1 MVRVHNERYDDL
13 IQAILA
19 TGTKVADEVE
29 VVCSEGCGVSA
40 ELRRTII
47 GEAEEARSFG
57 IVIRTIQDG
66 HIGVSSTSDPAAWE
80 SCLHAAL
87 ASGHLATPQEWHG
100 LPGPEDVSGTLQ
112 ICDPA
117 LDIDPNKA
125 VRLLGDLLEGAS
137 AYPAAVIGGSASLS
151 VGRSILANSSGL
163 WYEREKTS
171 VGVSLEC
178 IDGTSTGYEF
188 DRACFLNEI
197 DATKVGEQAAFL
209 AAHHKDGE
217 QLATGEYDII
227 LSPNAL
233 GQFFEYVVV
242 PAFSGRNVHA
252 GRSFLAE
259 KLGDQV
265 FDSELSLVDDPFN
278 GPGST
283 LFDGDGVPTK
293 SLDLIENGVVGIF
306 MYDLKTAY
314 RYGEVSTA
322 SAVRGSI
329 GEPGIGAHNLLLR
342 GRESAVDD
350 EKALYVQDVIGAH
363 TANPVTGDFSVELSN
378 TSWKQDGVYGKPV
391 ASAMLS
397 GNIFEMLGSPCL
409 FGQDRRRIGSI
420 SLPSVRFNNQKVICT

>member
-1 MVRVHNERYDDL
+1 VYNEQYNDL
-13 IQAILA
+13 IQTIIAA
-19 TGTKVADEVE
+19 GKKVADEVE
-29 VVCSEGCGVSA
+29 VLCSEGRGVSA

-47 GEAEEARSFG
+47 GEAEEGRSFG
-57 IVIRTIQDG
+57 IVIRTIQNG

-80 SCLHAAL
+80 SCLHAAV
-87 ASGHLATPQEWHG
+87 ASGHLATPQNWQG
-100 LPGPEDVSGTLQ
+100 LPGQEDVTRTLQ

-117 LDIDPNKA
+117 LDPNPDTA
-125 VRLLGDLLEGAS
+125 VTLLGDLLDGAS

-151 VGRSILANSSGL
+151 AGRSILANSSGL
-163 WYEREKTS
+163 WYEREKTG

-178 IDGTSTGYEF
+178 IDGTSTGSEF
-188 DRACFLNEI
+188 DHSCFLNEI
-197 DATKVGEQAAFL
+197 DACSVGKQAAFL
-209 AAHHKDGE
+209 ATHHKDGE

-233 GQFFEYVVV
+233 AQFFDYVVV

-259 KLGDQV
+259 KLGELA
-265 FDSELSLVDDPFN
+265 FDSEISLVDDPFN

-293 SLDLIENGVVGIF
+293 HLGLIQNGVVGTF
-306 MYDLKTAY
+306 MYDIKTAY

-322 SAVRGSI
+322 SALRGSI
-329 GEPGIGAHNLLLR
+329 GGPGIGAHNLILH

-397 GNIFEMLGSPCL
+397 GNIFEMLGSPSL
-409 FGQDRRRIGSI
+409 FGEDRRRIGSI
-420 SLPSVRFNNQKVICT
+420 SLPSVRFNKQKVICT

>member
-1 MVRVHNERYDDL
+1 MYNEQYDDL
-13 IQAILA
+13 IKTILA
-19 TGTKVADEVE
+19 AGKKVADEVE
-29 VVCSEGCGVSA
+29 VFCSEGRGVSV
-40 ELRRTII
+40 ELRRKII
-47 GEAEEARSFG
+47 GEAEEGRSFG
-57 IVIRTIQDG
+57 IVIRTIQNG
-66 HIGVSSTSDPAAWE
+66 HIGVSSTSDPVAWE
-80 SCLHAAL
+80 SCLHAAV
-87 ASGHLATPQEWHG
+87 ASGHLATPQNWEG
-100 LPGPEDVSGTLQ
+100 LPGQKDVADSLQ

-117 LDIDPNKA
+117 LDPNPETA
-125 VRLLGDLLEGAS
+125 VTLLADLLEGAS
-137 AYPAAVIGGSASLS
+137 AHPAAVIGGSASLS
-151 VGRSILANSSGL
+151 AGRSILANSSGL

-188 DRACFLNEI
+188 DRSCFLNEI
-197 DATKVGEQAAFL
+197 DAGKVGERGAFL
-209 AAHHKDGE
+209 ATHHKDGE

-259 KLGDQV
+259 KLGEQV

-283 LFDGDGVPTK
+283 LFDGDGVATK
-293 SLDLIENGVVGIF
+293 TLDLIENGVVGTF

-322 SAVRGSI
+322 SALRGSV
-329 GEPGIGAHNLLLR
+329 GGPGIGPHNLILH

-397 GNIFEMLGSPCL
+397 GNIFEMLGGSCI

-420 SLPSVRFNNQKVICT
+420 SLPSVRFNKQKVICT